1 MQIIKIETDFTPETH
16 DLTETSQQSSAI
28 ITGSGIVRIAVRGTH
43 AHIKIGYN
51 PTATEESILMP
62 QDTVEY
68 FEIRSG
74 QQVAFIKHG
83 DGNGEINFCAID

>member
-16 DLTETSQQSSAI
+16 DLTDTSQQSSAI